1 MSQPVPPHPG
11 KTHRP
16 LVLAA
21 IMMAMFMAAI
31 EGTIVATSMP
41 GIAAALGGM
50 SHYSWVFSSFLL
62 MQAVT
67 VPVYGKLSDLFGRK
81 RVFIAGIV
89 IFLTGSVL
97 CGFAWSMPSLVAF
110 RFLQGFGAGAV
121 QPLALTLIGD
131 LYAVEERGRTQGY
144 IGSVWGVSS
153 IVGPLAG
160 ALIVQHLQWSWIFWI
175 NVPFGLICIVLVSR
189 FLHENIVPKR
199 PSIDY
204 RGAGLL
210 FLSLSALML
219 ALTRAADWGA
229 LALAGLIGLA
239 IACGALF
246 LRQER
251 RAPDPLV
258 HLELWRTRLIA
269 LSNAATLT
277 GGMTM
282 MGLISLLPIF
292 VQGVL
297 GGSALVAG
305 FALCAMSIGWPIASV
320 VAGRMLVRLGS
331 RRLARFGGIALLAGT
346 LVVAL
351 SAGSGPMA
359 AGLGSLIV
367 GVGLGVLNTTFIVS
381 IQASVPWAMRG
392 AATASNLL
400 MRIMG
405 SALGA
410 AVFGG
415 ILNLTLNHYLAER
428 GFEGSLSM
436 ESVQSLLGAAP
447 GLAAVPLAVV
457 LQAAL
462 SSSLH
467 WVFWG
472 VVVSGAVTLWIASRL
487 PDADFDAASRTGAR

>member
-1 MSQPVPPHPG
+1 M
-11 KTHRP
+11 
-16 LVLAA
+16 AA

-50 SHYSWVFSSFLL
+50 TLYSWVFSSFLL

-67 VPVYGKLSDLFGRK
+67 VPVYGKLADLFGRK
-81 RVFIAGIV
+81 RVFMAGIV
-89 IFLTGSVL
+89 IFLAGSVL

-121 QPLALTLIGD
+121 QPLALTLVGD
-131 LYAVEERGRTQGY
+131 LYAVEERGRSQGY

-160 ALIVQHLQWSWIFWI
+160 ALIVQHLNWSWIFWI
-175 NVPFGLICIVLVSR
+175 NVPFGLLSMLLVSR
-189 FLHENIVPKR
+189 FLHENVERKQR
-199 PSIDY
+199 SIDY
-204 RGAGLL
+204 WGAGLL
-210 FLSLSALML
+210 LVGLSALML
-219 ALTRAADWGA
+219 ALTRAGDWQWPA
-229 LALAGLIGLA
+229 LAALAGLA
-239 IACGALF
+239 VTSGALF

-297 GGSALVAG
+297 GGSPLVAG
-305 FALCAMSIGWPIASV
+305 FALCAMSIGWPIASAI
-320 VAGRMLVRLGS
+320 AGRMLIRTGS
-331 RRLARFGGIALLAGT
+331 RRLARFGGVALVAGA
-346 LVVAL
+346 LIVAL
-351 SAGSGPMA
+351 SAASGALA

-381 IQASVPWAMRG
+381 IQATVPWTMRG

-415 ILNLTLNHYLAER
+415 ILNLTLNHYLAEQ
-428 GFEGSLSM
+428 GLEGALSM
-436 ESVQSLLGAAP
+436 DSVQALLGAAP
-447 GLAAVPLAVV
+447 GATAAVALSAA
-457 LQAAL
+457 LQDAL

-472 VVVSGAVTLWIASRL
+472 VVATGAVTLWIASRL
-487 PDADFDAASRTGAR
+487 PDANFSAPSRGAAR

>member
-1 MSQPVPPHPG
+1 
-11 KTHRP
+11 
-16 LVLAA
+16 
-21 IMMAMFMAAI
+21 MMAMFMAAI

-41 GIAAALGGM
+41 GIASALGGM
-50 SHYSWVFSSFLL
+50 SLYSWVFSSFLL

-89 IFLTGSVL
+89 IFLAGSVL

-121 QPLALTLIGD
+121 QPMALTLVGD
-131 LYAVEERGRTQGY
+131 LYAVEERGRSQGY
-144 IGSVWGVSS
+144 IGSVWGISS
-153 IVGPLAG
+153 IIGPLAG
-160 ALIVQHLQWSWIFWI
+160 ALIVEHLHWSWIFWI
-175 NVPFGLICIVLVSR
+175 NLPFGLLSIVLVSR
-189 FLHENIVPKR
+189 FLHENITPSS

-204 RGAGLL
+204 RGAGWL
-210 FLSLSALML
+210 FVGLSALML
-219 ALTRAADWGA
+219 ALTHGADWGM
-229 LALAGLIGLA
+229 LVLAGLVGSA
-239 IACGALF
+239 IASGAMF

-251 RAPDPLV
+251 IAPDPLV
-258 HLELWRTRLIA
+258 HLELWRTRLIS

-277 GGMTM
+277 GGVTM
-282 MGLISLLPIF
+282 IGLISLLPIF

-305 FALCAMSIGWPIASV
+305 FALCVMSIGWPIASA
-320 VAGRMLVRLGS
+320 VAGRKLVHLGT
-331 RRLARFGGIALLAGT
+331 RRLARFGGVALLTGAFIIAVSAGT
-346 LVVAL
+346 
-351 SAGSGPMA
+351 GPLA
-359 AGLGSLIV
+359 AGLGSLVV

-381 IQASVPWAMRG
+381 VQASVPWAMRG

-400 MRIMG
+400 MRILG

-410 AVFGG
+410 AIFGG
-415 ILNLTLNHYLAER
+415 MLNWALDHQLAER
-428 GFEGSLSM
+428 GLTGSLSM
-436 ESVQSLLGAAP
+436 DSVQGLLGVVPSVAASTP
-447 GLAAVPLAVV
+447 TSAA

-472 VVVSGAVTLWIASRL
+472 VVASSALTLLIAFRL
-487 PDADFDAASRTGAR
+487 PNADLAATSRTSSR